1 MSKVPIVVDS
11 TAYIPEDLIKKHN
24 IHVIPQILTWE
35 GQSLLDGVEITPEQ
49 FYKRL
54 QSASEIPTTSQPS
67 AGAFADFF
75 KKVGEE
81 ADSIVAILV
90 SDHLS
95 GTLDSARSS
104 VDLLENIQI
113 EIVDSLSTSMGLGWI
128 VLAAARAVEQGKS
141 AVEVA
146 QLSRDLVS
154 KSRIIFVVDTLE
166 YLHKGGRIGG
176 AQRLMGSVLA
186 IKPLLHLEDGR
197 IEPLASV
204 RTKKKAVEQ
213 MLDVIEEEI
222 KDKKT
227 VRMATVN
234 ALASEEAKELG
245 KMLQARFQP
254 FELLHAELSPAIG
267 THVGPGT
274 IGVAYIT
281 ED

>member
-11 TAYIPEDLIKKHN
+11 TAYIPEDLIKKHH

-95 GTLDSARSS
+95 GTLDSARSA

-146 QLSRDLVS
+146 QLARDLVS

-204 RTKKKAVEQ
+204 RTKKNAVEQ

>member
-67 AGAFADFF
+67 TGAFADFF

-186 IKPLLHLEDGR
+186 IKPLLHLEEGR

>member
-54 QSASEIPTTSQPS
+54 QSASEIPKTSQPS

-95 GTLDSARSS
+95 GTLDSARSA

-146 QLSRDLVS
+146 QLARDLVS

>member
-1 MSKVPIVVDS
+1 MSNVAIVVDS
-11 TAYIPEDLIKKHN
+11 TAYIPEDLINKYN
-24 IHVIPQILTWE
+24 IHVIPLTLDWE
-35 GQSLLDGVEITPEQ
+35 GESLLDGVDITPEQ

-54 QSASEIPTTSQPS
+54 QSTSEIPTTSQPS
-67 AGAFADFF
+67 AGALADFL
-75 KKVGEE
+75 KKVSEE
-81 ADSIVAILV
+81 VDSIVAILI

-95 GTLDSARSS
+95 GTLDSARSA
-104 VDLLENIQI
+104 VELLDNIQI

-141 AVEVA
+141 AEDVA
-146 QLSRDLVS
+146 QLARDLVS
-154 KSRIIFVVDTLE
+154 KSRMIFVVDTLE

-176 AQRLMGSVLA
+176 AQRLMGSMLS

-213 MLDVIEEEI
+213 MLNVIEEEI
-222 KDKKT
+222 KNKKT

-234 ALASEEAKELG
+234 ALAPEAAKELG
-245 KMLQARFQP
+245 EILQARFKP
-254 FELLHAELSPAIG
+254 TVLLQTEISPAIG

-274 IGVAYIT
+274 IGVAYIV

>member
-1 MSKVPIVVDS
+1 MSNVAIVVDS
-11 TAYIPEDLIKKHN
+11 TAYIPEDLINKYN
-24 IHVIPQILTWE
+24 IHVIPLTLDWE
-35 GQSLLDGVEITPEQ
+35 GESLLDGVDITPEQ

-54 QSASEIPTTSQPS
+54 QSTSEIPTTSQPS
-67 AGAFADFF
+67 AGAFADFL
-75 KKVGEE
+75 KKVSEE
-81 ADSIVAILV
+81 VDSIVAILI

-95 GTLDSARSS
+95 GTLDSARSA
-104 VDLLENIQI
+104 VELLDNIQI

-141 AVEVA
+141 AEDVA
-146 QLSRDLVS
+146 QLARDLVS
-154 KSRIIFVVDTLE
+154 KSRMIFVVDTLE

-176 AQRLMGSVLA
+176 AQRLMGSMLS

-213 MLDVIEEEI
+213 MLNVIEEEI
-222 KDKKT
+222 KNKKT

-234 ALASEEAKELG
+234 ALAPEAAKELG
-245 KMLQARFQP
+245 EILQARFKP
-254 FELLHAELSPAIG
+254 TVLLQTEISPAIG

-274 IGVAYIT
+274 IGVAYIV

>member
-1 MSKVPIVVDS
+1 MSKVAIVVDS
-11 TAYIPEDLIKKHN
+11 TAYIPEDLIKKYN
-24 IHVIPQILTWE
+24 LHVIPLTVNWQDE
-35 GQSLLDGVEITPEQ
+35 TLLDGVDITPPQ

-54 QSASEIPTTSQPS
+54 QSTSEIPTTSQPS

-75 KKVGEE
+75 KKVAEE
-81 ADSIVAILV
+81 ADSIVAIHI

-95 GTLDSARSS
+95 GTLDSARSA
-104 VDLLENIQI
+104 VDMLDNIQI

-141 AVEVA
+141 AEDVA
-146 QLSRDLVS
+146 QLARELVS

-166 YLHKGGRIGG
+166 YLYKGGRIGG
-176 AQRLMGSVLA
+176 AQRLMGSVLS
-186 IKPLLHLEDGR
+186 IKPLLHLEEGK

-213 MLDVIEEEI
+213 MLDVIDEEI
-222 KDKKT
+222 KDKKS
-227 VRMATVN
+227 VRMATFN
-234 ALASEEAKELG
+234 ALAPEEAKELG
-245 KMLQARFQP
+245 DMLQARFKP
-254 FELLHAELSPAIG
+254 IELLHAELSPAIG

-274 IGVAYIT
+274 IGAAYIV

>member
-24 IHVIPQILTWE
+24 IHVIPQIITWE
-35 GQSLLDGVEITPEQ
+35 GQSLLDGVDITPEQ

-54 QSASEIPTTSQPS
+54 QSASEIPKTSQPS

-95 GTLDSARSS
+95 GTLDSARSA

-141 AVEVA
+141 AGEVA
-146 QLSRDLVS
+146 QLARDLVS

-186 IKPLLHLEDGR
+186 IKPLLHLEEGR

-254 FELLHAELSPAIG
+254 FEFFHAELSPAIG

>member
-1 MSKVPIVVDS
+1 MSKVAIVVDS
-11 TAYIPEDLIKKHN
+11 TAYIPEDLIKKYN
-24 IHVIPQILTWE
+24 IHVIPLTVNWQDE
-35 GQSLLDGVEITPEQ
+35 TLLDGVDITPEQ

-54 QSASEIPTTSQPS
+54 QSTSEIPTTSQPS
-67 AGAFADFF
+67 AGAFADFY

-81 ADSIVAILV
+81 ADSIVSIHI

-95 GTLDSARSS
+95 GTLDSARSA
-104 VDLLENIQI
+104 VDLVDNIQI

-141 AVEVA
+141 AEDVA
-146 QLSRDLVS
+146 QLARDLVS

-176 AQRLMGSVLA
+176 AQRLMGSVLS
-186 IKPLLHLEDGR
+186 IKPLLHLEEGK

-213 MLDVIEEEI
+213 MLDVIAEEI

-227 VRMATVN
+227 VHMATIN
-234 ALASEEAKELG
+234 ALAYEEAKELG

-274 IGVAYIT
+274 VGVAYIT